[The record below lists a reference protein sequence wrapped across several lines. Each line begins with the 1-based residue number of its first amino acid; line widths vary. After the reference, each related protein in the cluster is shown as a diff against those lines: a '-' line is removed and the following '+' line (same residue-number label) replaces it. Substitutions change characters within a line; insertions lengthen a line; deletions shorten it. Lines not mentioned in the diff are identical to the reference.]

1 TIGRELWDRLP
12 LWALTWRAAYDS
24 VAHDTPQTV
33 ERRWSEFMHRD
44 AIPVIVSHTDMLL
57 DLAVDVLGDIAKS
70 EQVAATLRRILLKLK
85 DDAEFIALLKTLFR
99 ELIRDNPRLEAYLR
113 NKWEDASVQRTLAG
127 AGARLE
133 GLLKTIGDL
142 VLLNE
147 TRTG

>member
-1 TIGRELWDRLP
+1 
-12 LWALTWRAAYDS
+12 
-24 VAHDTPQTV
+24 
-33 ERRWSEFMHRD
+33 
-44 AIPVIVSHTDMLL
+44 VSHTDMLL

-147 TRTG
+147 TRTGVSPHLARVLRSVVLRKDRAYVIVQPAAGAPLAPDALVLLENGG